1 MILLNLG
8 IFIFTFA
15 GTRWLMGA
23 GNWLSSVAEPNHR
36 SLHKKSTPSGGGLA
50 IVVGLLLI
58 EVWQRFQGASFFP
71 SPTAL
76 LGFVLVAGISF
87 LDDRQPIR
95 SSIRLAIHL
104 AAAFC
109 LVLGGSHEL
118 AIPLPGLSD
127 QPVDLGLLAIPF
139 ALILTVWFTNLY
151 NFMDGMD
158 GFAGGMT
165 VFGFGGCAAL
175 AWSNGDAPLAL
186 LCSAVAASGAG
197 FLCWNFPPA
206 KIFMG
211 DVAAAPLGYLVA
223 MVAFLGVKN
232 QSMDLWQPLILFSP
246 FWVDATA
253 TLVRRLMK
261 GDRIW
266 EAHRTHA
273 YQRLANAG
281 WGHRKTALA
290 EYALMA
296 TMAGAA
302 WQYGGLGASPRLF
315 MLGGLGLLFLLLW
328 LALRAAEKAHQKRAS
343 E

>member
-1 MILLNLG
+1 MIPLNLG
-8 IFIFTFA
+8 IFLFTCV

-23 GNWLSSVAEPNHR
+23 GNALSSVAEPNHR

-50 IVVGLLLI
+50 IVTGLLLI
-58 EVWQRFQGASFFP
+58 EVWQRFQGTSFFP
-71 SPTAL
+71 NLTAL

-87 LDDRQPIR
+87 LDDRRPIR
-95 SSIRLAIHL
+95 SSIRLSIHL
-104 AAAFC
+104 AAALC
-109 LVLGGSHEL
+109 LVLGGAHDI
-118 AIPLPGLSD
+118 AIPLPGISD
-127 QPVDLGLLAIPF
+127 QPVGLGWLTIPF
-139 ALILTVWFTNLY
+139 ALILAVWFTNLY

-165 VFGFGGCAAL
+165 VFGFGGCAML
-175 AWSNGDAPLAL
+175 AWSSGDVSLTL
-186 LCSAVAASGAG
+186 FCSVVATSGAG

-223 MVAFLGVKN
+223 MVTFLGAKN
-232 QSMDLWQPLILFSP
+232 QAMDLWQPLIVFSP

-253 TLVRRLMK
+253 TLIRRLMK

-290 EYALMA
+290 EYVLMV
-296 TMAGAA
+296 TMVGVA
-302 WQYGGLGASPRLF
+302 WIYGGLGDTPRLYV
-315 MLGGLGLLFLLLW
+315 LAGLALLFFLLW
-328 LALRAAEKAHQKRAS
+328 VGLRAVEKAHQQRISK
-343 E
+343 